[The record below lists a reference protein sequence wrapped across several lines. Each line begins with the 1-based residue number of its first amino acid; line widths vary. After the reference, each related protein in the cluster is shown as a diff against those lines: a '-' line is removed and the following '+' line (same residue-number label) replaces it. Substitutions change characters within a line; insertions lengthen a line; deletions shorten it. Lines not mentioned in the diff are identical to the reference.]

1 MKVIGKR
8 VHVIPPT
15 KQNPRNGEGDF
26 IRLPDGRIMF
36 AYSEYYTTEIDRK
49 SVV

>member
-26 IRLPDGRIMF
+26 VRLPDGREHLQTAGAMT
-36 AYSEYYTTEIDRK
+36 YTTEA
-49 SVV
+49 